1 VVASR
6 ALDTV
11 CARDADLASTRDR
24 STLSL
29 DVTGGRAR
37 LGVNVI
43 AGSGAV
49 WLSHTGLI
57 RTYRT
62 FALS

>member
-1 VVASR
+1 VVAAR
-6 ALDTV
+6 ALGTV
-11 CARDADLASTRDR
+11 LAGAGGLASTRDR